1 MGAFDRLVQG
11 RLHREVCTNQAC
23 TEVSEAETW
32 ETQYYENSQVIE
44 HAKPVAVTEHA
55 TSGSINAALAEAP
68 PIKVEPPRLTGTAA
82 VGGTLT
88 CSPGAWANATR
99 LEYTWLRNGTPISGP
114 TSPTYIVQP
123 ADAGSLIS
131 CRVTAY
137 NRAGGA
143 ESATSN
149 LVRIALV
156 ATVATTGSTTAAPGT
171 AGLSGS
177 PSLKAGSS
185 TFTLQCTGT
194 GPCSG
199 TVKLLAKVTEKRTV
213 KRHGS
218 GHRQGHAQHTVGET
232 GYSIAIGGTTTL
244 TIHLSAKG
252 RSLLRSAG
260 TKGLKVTLSGAGVQ
274 SSTVVLKEKPKHGKK
289 K

>member
-1 MGAFDRLVQG
+1 M
-11 RLHREVCTNQAC
+11 
-23 TEVSEAETW
+23 
-32 ETQYYENSQVIE
+32 IE

-88 CSPGAWANATR
+88 CSPGMGKRDAPRIYVASQR
-99 LEYTWLRNGTPISGP
+99 HPDLRADLAHLHR
-114 TSPTYIVQP
+114 QP
-123 ADAGSLIS
+123 ADGGSRIS

-177 PSLKAGSS
+177 PSLKAGNL
-185 TFTLQCTGT
+185 TFTLQCTGS

-213 KRHGS
+213 KRHGKR
-218 GHRQGHAQHTVGET
+218 HTVKVTRNITVGET